1 MAIEASNEAG
11 GHRRIRLGMVGG
23 GQGAFIG
30 AVHRIAARID
40 DQFELVAGALAS
52 DPVRAKASAKELGIA
67 DDRAYGSFEEMAKVE
82 ATRADGIEAVSIVTP
97 NHMHSPVAKTFLE
110 AGIHVICDKPLT
122 TTVAEAEE
130 LVALV
135 KKSGKVFVVTHNYTG
150 YPMVRQARA
159 MVANGDLGEIR
170 LVHAEYLQDWLTERL
185 EASSHK
191 QAAWRT
197 DPARSGAGGCIGDIG
212 THAYNL
218 ACFVTGLEL
227 DELLAQ
233 LSTFVEG
240 RRLDDDVQIL
250 LRWKGG
256 AKGMLWASQV
266 AVGNENGLTLRVY
279 GSKGGL
285 EWAQENPN
293 QLWFTPYG
301 RPKQLLTRGGAGV
314 LGDAGRVTRVP
325 SGHPEGYLEGFATIY
340 AEAARAIYAAE
351 IGEKPDPDVIFPTVE
366 DGLDGVKFIEAAVK
380 SATRKGAWVRM
391 T

>member
-67 DDRAYGSFEEMAKVE
+67 DDRAYGSFEEMARVE
-82 ATRADGIEAVSIVTP
+82 AARADGIEAVSIVTP
-97 NHMHSPVAKTFLE
+97 NHMHSPVAKSFLE

-314 LGDAGRVTRVP
+314 LGDAGRVTRIP

-351 IGEKPDPDVIFPTVE
+351 TGEKPDPDVIFPTIE
-366 DGLDGVKFIEAAVK
+366 DGLEGVKFIEAAVK
-380 SATRKGAWVRM
+380 SATGKGAWVRM